1 MATLEEMARQGL
13 EAFNNRTYE
22 DNIRATTAENHV
34 NVDLATGQEQHGIE
48 GAIAG
53 AQVWIDAS
61 PDAWVEVVSVE
72 VEGNVVTTR
81 FIGRG
86 TFEGQLPAPDG
97 SMIQGQG
104 QSLEMEYVQT
114 LEVVGEKVVRTTL
127 DYDMGEMMRQL
138 GLG

>member
-1 MATLEEMARQGL
+1 MATLEEMARQGI

-53 AQVWIDAS
+53 AEVWINAF
-61 PDAWVEVVSVE
+61 PDAAVEVVSME

-86 TFEGQLPAPDG
+86 TFNGQLPAPDG

-104 QSLEMEYVQT
+104 QSLEMEYVQSV
-114 LEVVGEKVVRTTL
+114 EIVDEKAVRTTI
-127 DYDMGEMMRQL
+127 DYDMGAMMGQL